1 MKSTS
6 SGNPGFFFILLV
18 WLLLRCFFFYLL
30 LHGNNLRLN
39 VYRKSEEEGY
49 LCRMPEK
56 DITDLKIGVLGG
68 GQLGRMMIQSAI
80 NYNLDISIIDPD
92 ENAPCAHLVKNFSVG
107 KLTDEET
114 IYEWGKAFDLVT
126 IEIENVSVP
135 ALKRLQNE
143 GVKVFPQPE
152 IIELIQDKRKQK
164 TFYKANRI
172 PTSDFVLTEGAE
184 DVRKHADML
193 PAVNKLGTEGYD
205 GRGVQMIRSEADL
218 EKAFA
223 KPGLLERMVDFEK
236 ELSVVVARNANGEMK
251 CFPVVE
257 LSYHPEQNLV
267 EFLFAPAQV
276 SKPIEEKAYKL
287 ACDVIEHLDM
297 VGLLA
302 VEMFLTK
309 EGDIL
314 VNEVAPR
321 THNSGHHTIE
331 ANRTSQFEQHLRAIL
346 NLPLGSTALIS
357 PAAMVNLL
365 GEDGFTGNAR
375 YEGMEECMAMEGVYV
390 HLYGKKFTKP
400 FRKMGHVTI
409 TADTIDDLKARARI
423 IKETLKVKS

>member
-1 MKSTS
+1 M
-6 SGNPGFFFILLV
+6 
-18 WLLLRCFFFYLL
+18 R
-30 LHGNNLRLN
+30 
-39 VYRKSEEEGY
+39 EGY
-49 LCRMPEK
+49 LCRMPKE
-56 DITDLKIGVLGG
+56 DITDIKIGVLGG

-80 NYNLDISIIDPD
+80 DYNLDISILDPD
-92 ENAPCAHLVKNFSVG
+92 ENAPCAHLVKNFTVG
-107 KLTDEET
+107 KLTDEALV
-114 IYEWGKAFDLVT
+114 YQWGQQFDLIT
-126 IEIENVSVP
+126 IEIENVSVA

-143 GVKVFPQPE
+143 GKKVYPQPE

-172 PTSDFVLTEGAE
+172 PTSDFVLTENAK
-184 DVRKHADML
+184 DVAANKEML
-193 PAVNKLGTEGYD
+193 PGVNKLGTEGYD
-205 GRGVQMIRSEADL
+205 GRGVQMIRTEADL
-218 EKAFA
+218 KKAFD
-223 KPGLLERMVDFEK
+223 KPGLLENLVDFEK
-236 ELSVVVARNANGEMK
+236 ELSVVVARNEKGEMN

-267 EFLFAPAQV
+267 EFLFAPAQI
-276 SKPIEEKAYKL
+276 SEKTEQKAYAL
-287 ACDVIEHLDM
+287 AKDVIEKLDM

-331 ANRTSQFEQHLRAIL
+331 ANLTSQFEQHLRAIL
-346 NLPLGSTALIS
+346 NLPLGSTELVT

-375 YEGMEECMAMEGVYV
+375 YEGMETCMAMKGVYV
-390 HLYGKKFTKP
+390 HLYGKKLTKP

-409 TADTIDDLKARARI
+409 TDDSIESLKVKARKV
-423 IKETLKVKS
+423 KETLKVKA

>member
-1 MKSTS
+1 
-6 SGNPGFFFILLV
+6 
-18 WLLLRCFFFYLL
+18 
-30 LHGNNLRLN
+30 
-39 VYRKSEEEGY
+39 
-49 LCRMPEK
+49 MPNT
-56 DITDLKIGVLGG
+56 DITSLKIGVLGG

-92 ENAPCAHLVKNFSVG
+92 KNAPCSHLVEHFSVG
-107 KLTDEET
+107 SLTDEEM
-114 IYEWGKAFDLVT
+114 IYDWGKQFDLVT
-126 IEIENVSVP
+126 IEIENVSVA
-135 ALKRLQNE
+135 ALKRLQKE
-143 GVKVFPQPE
+143 GVKVYPQPE

-184 DVRKHADML
+184 DVFAHKDKL

-205 GRGVQMIRSEADL
+205 GKGVQIIRHEEDL
-218 EKAFA
+218 FKAFD
-223 KPGLLERMVDFEK
+223 KPGLLEDLVDFEK
-236 ELSVVVARNANGEMK
+236 ELSVVVARNEKGEMA

-267 EFLFAPAQV
+267 EFLFAPAQ
-276 SKPIEEKAYKL
+276 INRDAEEKAYNL
-287 ACDVIEHLDM
+287 AKDVIEKLDM

-309 EGDIL
+309 EGEIL

-346 NLPLGSTALIS
+346 NMPLGSTELVT

-365 GEDGFTGNAR
+365 GEDGYTGEAK
-375 YEGMEECMAMEGVYV
+375 YEGMEACMAMKGVYV
-390 HLYGKKFTKP
+390 HLYGKKLTKP

-409 TADTIDDLKARARI
+409 SDSNVDDLKVKARKV
-423 IKETLKVKS
+423 KETLKVKA